1 MNEDLDFLQNKIDE
15 VPAALPDALSE
26 DTVVSLVQGETQA
39 KPKKRRYRTVFVSL
53 AAALVLLIGVALA
66 VKIAGSR
73 PRTFDQ
79 KPEQAMPA
87 EQQSYDAIGAL
98 LKKNQ
103 AKQNSRNVNGFFG
116 GFRKSAGD
124 FAADDAAQGDM
135 PATAV
140 NEAASADGSYSE
152 LNTRTEGVD
161 EADTVRTDG
170 NYIYVLSR
178 AGGYG
183 GYYPRFKGGYYY
195 DYGFSYVGYAG
206 EPTFT
211 VIAPEGGQMQKVS
224 ETRLS
229 PNAPDAKRVTEQRS
243 FYGFYLYGNYA
254 VLTGSET
261 VYEKG
266 ALVFNTE
273 DNAWIFD
280 DEDGDDEKYSYPETD
295 VKGLVCIYD
304 LSDPADVKLVKEL
317 RFDSSILDTRITD
330 GRLVTVST
338 YYPYRSEIKAD
349 DYSTFI
355 PYAGDG
361 YVAPGDICVADEDG
375 DAFFTV
381 TTTDLS
387 NEAFACESVSVLGSA
402 YDFYCSGKN
411 VYAFG
416 DDSEYKG
423 PVVGWVSKLVLYK
436 ISVEGDAPAY
446 IAKTELK
453 DAWLHDDY
461 AIDEFGGNLRLALE
475 CWNGDERENYILV
488 LDDALNALGQ
498 SQPFGKGEMIESVR
512 FAENTCYAVTFYQ
525 TDPLFVFDLS
535 DPANP
540 TPRGELKLPGFSA
553 YLHPAG
559 EGYMV
564 GVGQG
569 GTDDGLDGSAKISLF
584 SVADPENPV
593 ETDQIVLS
601 EGWFNSDHKAFVPC
615 GDNGFIVT
623 YTLWNGNRCGALY
636 FTVENGKLVEQSRA
650 EIPLEYVDSAHRAM
664 FIDNV
669 LYLYARYS
677 GYVDNAEG
685 YDGYDYYRSGEGLW
699 SYDLNSGELINN
711 IEL

>member
-1 MNEDLDFLQNKIDE
+1 MNEDLDFLQNKINE
-15 VPAALPDALSE
+15 APAALPDALSE
-26 DTVVSLVQGETQA
+26 ETVASLVQSETQA
-39 KPKKRRYRTVFVSL
+39 KPKKRRYRTVIVSL
-53 AAALVLLIGVALA
+53 AAALVLLIGVTLA
-66 VKIAGSR
+66 VKLAGTR

-79 KPEQAMPA
+79 KPEQAAPA
-87 EQQSYDAIGAL
+87 ETQSYDAIGAL

-103 AKQNSRNVNGFFG
+103 KKQESKNGFSG
-116 GFRKSAGD
+116 VIRKSAGD
-124 FAADDAAQGDM
+124 FYMAESDASM
-135 PATAV
+135 PATVA
-140 NEAASADGSYSE
+140 NEAVSTDGSYSE

-170 NYIYVLSR
+170 RYIYVLSK
-178 AGGYG
+178 AGMYG

-195 DYGFSYVGYAG
+195 DYGYSYAGYAG
-206 EPTFT
+206 EQTFT
-211 VIAPEGGQMQKVS
+211 VILPGDGHMQKVS
-224 ETRLS
+224 QTRLS
-229 PNAPDAKRVTEQRS
+229 PNAPEAKRVTEQRS
-243 FYGFYLYGNYA
+243 FYGFYLYGSYA

-266 ALVFNTE
+266 ALIYDTE
-273 DNAWIFD
+273 NNAWIFD
-280 DEDGDDEKYSYPETD
+280 DEDGDPDAYTYPETRT
-295 VKGLVCIYD
+295 KGLVCIYD
-304 LSDPADVKLVKEL
+304 LSDPANVKLVKEL
-317 RFDSSILDTRITD
+317 RYDSSILDTRITD
-330 GRLVTVST
+330 GRLITVST
-338 YYPYRSEIKAD
+338 YYPYRRDFKAD

-361 YVAPGDICVADEDG
+361 YVAPADICVADEEG

-381 TTTDLS
+381 TVTDLS
-387 NEAFACESVSVLGSA
+387 SAAFACESVSVLGTA

-411 VYAFG
+411 VYAYG

-525 TDPLFVFDLS
+525 TDPLFVFDLT

-569 GTDDGLDGSAKISLF
+569 GTDEGLDGSAKISLF

-593 ETDQIVLS
+593 ETDHIVLS

-636 FTVENGKLVEQSRA
+636 FTVENGKLTEQSRA
-650 EIPLEYVDSAHRAM
+650 EIPVEDVDSAHRAM
-664 FIDNV
+664 FIGSE

-677 GYVDNAEG
+677 GYADNAGE
-685 YDGYDYYRSGEGLW
+685 YDGYGSYRSGEAIW
-699 SYDLNSGELINN
+699 SYDLGSGEAIDH